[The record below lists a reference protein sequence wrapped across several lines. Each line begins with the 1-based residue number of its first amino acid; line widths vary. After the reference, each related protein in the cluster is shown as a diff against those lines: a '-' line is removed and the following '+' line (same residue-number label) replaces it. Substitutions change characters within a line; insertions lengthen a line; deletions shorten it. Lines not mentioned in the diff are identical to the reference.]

1 MNDRISI
8 KIWTDGSCTTQ
19 GRKGGGFGVYCKV
32 GDEEITLRRGY
43 YNTTTTR
50 MEMMAILAAI
60 RMVDPNEFTHV
71 IITSDSQ
78 FCVNAFKLGWLANW
92 RMKGWKG
99 VKNVDI
105 WKDILREIES
115 RRKMKFGIKW
125 LPGHEN
131 NLNEEDVFGNNVAD
145 SLANYKTQDKW
156 EQDLDLVGYSWFCH
170 ESSDSIF
177 IEKTD
182 RFEELNK
189 MGDVCEIGPCV
200 RANFEELFDLVNGTY
215 LFDALWEQ
223 KLDVNYNIEEII

>member
-19 GRKGGGFGVYCKV
+19 GRKCGGFGVYCKV

-99 VKNVDI
+99 VKNV
-105 WKDILREIES
+105 E
-115 RRKMKFGIKW
+115 FGIKW

>member
-1 MNDRISI
+1 
-8 KIWTDGSCTTQ
+8 
-19 GRKGGGFGVYCKV
+19 
-32 GDEEITLRRGY
+32 
-43 YNTTTTR
+43 
-50 MEMMAILAAI
+50 
-60 RMVDPNEFTHV
+60 
-71 IITSDSQ
+71 
-78 FCVNAFKLGWLANW
+78 
-92 RMKGWKG
+92 
-99 VKNVDI
+99 
-105 WKDILREIES
+105 
-115 RRKMKFGIKW
+115 
-125 LPGHEN
+125 
-131 NLNEEDVFGNNVAD
+131 LNEEDVFGNNVAD

>member
-19 GRKGGGFGVYCKV
+19 GRKCGGFGVYCKV

-125 LPGHEN
+125 LPRYA
-131 NLNEEDVFGNNVAD
+131 V
-145 SLANYKTQDKW
+145 
-156 EQDLDLVGYSWFCH
+156 
-170 ESSDSIF
+170 
-177 IEKTD
+177 
-182 RFEELNK
+182 
-189 MGDVCEIGPCV
+189 
-200 RANFEELFDLVNGTY
+200 
-215 LFDALWEQ
+215 
-223 KLDVNYNIEEII
+223 